1 MEQFEDFKQSLIESG
16 YSEEMAQKIAE
27 GLQKAVKPSNQLR
40 EGNK

>member
-1 MEQFEDFKQSLIESG
+1 MSEFEEFKQSLISSG

-27 GLQKAVKPSNQLR
+27 GLAKAVKPINQK

>member
-1 MEQFEDFKQSLIESG
+1 MNEFEDFKQSLIESG

-27 GLQKAVKPSNQLR
+27 GMARAIKPNHLIE

>member
-1 MEQFEDFKQSLIESG
+1 MSEFEEFKQSLISSG

-27 GLQKAVKPSNQLR
+27 GLAKAVKPNNQLE

>member
-1 MEQFEDFKQSLIESG
+1 MSEFEEFKQSLISSG

-27 GLQKAVKPSNQLR
+27 RLAKAVKPTNQK